1 VRSGDSLLLTPHN
14 LLLRTAEQTLEPA
27 DIGKTYRR
35 LDYESKVAGKAQYLA
50 DMQLPGMCHGRILR
64 SPLPHARIKKIDAS
78 RAFVARGVVA
88 VITRENILSD
98 AGIEP
103 YYGPVFKDQTIVAVE
118 KVRHVGDPVA
128 AVAAVTH
135 EAADEALR
143 LIDVEYE
150 ELPAVL
156 GVEDALKPRSVLV
169 HDSIRIPESGF
180 ADLAELKPIDGTN
193 ICTHFKLARGDIQRG
208 FAEADRIFEDVFTLP
223 ATQHSFLETHACIAA
238 VEPGGRITVWATTQN
253 PFVVRTQLANIFKL
267 PVAKVRVI
275 VPYLGG
281 GYGGK
286 VYPKVEPIT
295 VALALKAGRPVRLVL
310 SREEVFYTITKHAAS
325 IRMKTGVKK
334 DGTLLAREC
343 EIYLDTGAYAEI
355 GPRVAKKSGYTAAG
369 PYKIPHLKIDSYS
382 VYTNKPPAGAFR
394 GFGVSQSAWAVESQ
408 MDIIAAGLRIDPLE
422 LRKQNG
428 YEEGDKFVTEESL
441 RAVGLKQCLD
451 EVARSIGWEWQGRE
465 GDRETGR
472 QASETRR
479 AGEKEIGREDAE
491 TARQGDREKRSDGH
505 KETGGKGDT
514 ESGRERGPLISGATL
529 KRGKGLACMIK
540 ATITPSISCAV
551 LKMNEDASLSIYAGT
566 VEMGQGSE
574 TTLAQIVGKELGIP
588 LNRIQV
594 LGVDTDVVP
603 YDLTTSSSRST
614 FHMGKAVQ
622 LAARQIQQQLTQIVA
637 DEYGIP
643 TDQVRFVDGR
653 IRLPESTLNYADVM
667 FKKFGMQGGTLIGE
681 GQLKTSV
688 RNEFGEKS
696 TSAFWFLAAG
706 AAEVEVD
713 IETGKIRLLKYAT
726 AVDVGKAI
734 SPLGC
739 RQQLGG
745 AAITG
750 LGQALFEEIA
760 YDGGQLIN
768 PNFVDYVLPSLGDM
782 PPVIDCIA
790 VEVPDGN
797 GPFGAKG
804 IGESA
809 LIPVAPAVANAVYDA
824 CGVRIRDL
832 PIKAEKIYL
841 VLQANRR

>member
-1 VRSGDSLLLTPHN
+1 MEL
-14 LLLRTAEQTLEPA
+14 A
-27 DIGKTYRR
+27 DIGKTFRR
-35 LDYESKVAGKAQYLA
+35 LDYETKVTGRAQYLA
-50 DMQLPGMCHGRILR
+50 DMSVPGMCHGKILR
-64 SPLPHARIKKIDAS
+64 SPYPHARIRRIDTSKAQK
-78 RAFVARGVVA
+78 VPGVMA
-88 VITRENILSD
+88 VLTRDDILHD
-98 AGIEP
+98 EGIEP

-128 AVAAVTH
+128 AVAALTVD
-135 EAADEALR
+135 AAEEALK
-143 LIDVEYE
+143 LIEVDYE

-156 GVEDALKPRSVLV
+156 NVHDAIRQNPILV
-169 HDSIRIPESGF
+169 HEKVRIPESGF

-193 ICTHFKLARGDIQRG
+193 ICTHFRLNRGDIDKG
-208 FAEADRIFEDVFTLP
+208 FAEADQIFEDTFTLP
-223 ATQHSFLETHACIAA
+223 ATQHCFLETHACIAS

-253 PFVVRTQLANIFKL
+253 PFVVRTQLANIFKV

-295 VALALKAGRPVRLVL
+295 VALAQKAGRPVRVVL
-310 SREEVFYTITKHAAS
+310 SREEVFYTITKHAAV

-334 DGTLLAREC
+334 DGTLTAREC
-343 EIYLDTGAYAEI
+343 EIHLDTGAYAEI

-369 PYKIPHLKIDSYS
+369 PYRIPNLKIDSYS

-408 MDIIAAGLRIDPLE
+408 MDIIAAALKMDPLE

-428 YEEGDKFVTEESL
+428 YNEGDKFVTDETL
-441 RAVGLKQCLD
+441 HAVGLKECLD
-451 EVARSIGWEWQGRE
+451 EVARSIGWDSTQFKSLSVQG
-465 GDRETGR
+465 
-472 QASETRR
+472 S
-479 AGEKEIGREDAE
+479 
-491 TARQGDREKRSDGH
+491 RSD
-505 KETGGKGDT
+505 
-514 ESGRERGPLISGATL
+514 SIR
-529 KRGKGLACMIK
+529 RGKGLACMIK

-551 LKMNEDASLSIYAGT
+551 VKLNEDASLSIYAGT

-574 TTLAQIVGKELGIP
+574 TVLAQIAGKELGIP
-588 LNRIQV
+588 LQTIQV

-622 LAARQIQQQLTQIVA
+622 LAAQDIVRQLKRIVVK
-637 DEYGIP
+637 EYNVPEDKVSFAG
-643 TDQVRFVDGR
+643 GK
-653 IRLPESTLNYADVM
+653 IRLPETQLDYAEVM
-667 FKKFGMQGGTLIGE
+667 FKRFGMQGGTLVGE
-681 GQLKTSV
+681 GQVKTSTKD
-688 RNEFGEKS
+688 EFGEKS

-713 IETGKIRLLKYAT
+713 VDTGKFRLIKYAT
-726 AVDVGKAI
+726 AVDVGKALN
-734 SPLGC
+734 PLGC
-739 RQQLGG
+739 RQQLAG

-750 LGQALFEEIA
+750 IGQAMFEEIA
-760 YDGGQLIN
+760 YDNGQLIN
-768 PNFVDYVLPSLGDM
+768 PNLVDYVLPSLGDM
-782 PPVIDCIA
+782 PSVIDPIC
-790 VEVPDGN
+790 VEVPDRN

-809 LIPVAPAVANAVYDA
+809 LIPVAPAIANAIYDA
-824 CGVRIRDL
+824 VGVRVKDL

-841 VLQANRR
+841 GLESNKS

>member
-1 VRSGDSLLLTPHN
+1 MEL
-14 LLLRTAEQTLEPA
+14 A
-27 DIGKTYRR
+27 DIGKTFRR
-35 LDYESKVAGKAQYLA
+35 LDYETKVTGRAQYLA
-50 DMQLPGMCHGRILR
+50 DMSVPGMCHGKILR
-64 SPLPHARIKKIDAS
+64 SPYPHARIKRIDTSKAQK
-78 RAFVARGVVA
+78 VPGVMA
-88 VITRENILSD
+88 VLTRDDILHD
-98 AGIEP
+98 EGIEP

-128 AVAAVTH
+128 AVAALTVD
-135 EAADEALR
+135 AAEEALK
-143 LIDVEYE
+143 LIEVDYE

-156 GVEDALKPRSVLV
+156 NVHDAIRQNPILV
-169 HDSIRIPESGF
+169 HEKVRIPESGF

-193 ICTHFKLARGDIQRG
+193 ICTHFRLNRGDIDKG
-208 FAEADRIFEDVFTLP
+208 FAEADQIFEDTFTLP
-223 ATQHSFLETHACIAA
+223 ATQHCFLETHACIAS

-253 PFVVRTQLANIFKL
+253 PFVVRTQLANIFKV

-295 VALALKAGRPVRLVL
+295 VALAQKAGRPVRVVL
-310 SREEVFYTITKHAAS
+310 SREEVFYTITKHAAV

-334 DGTLLAREC
+334 DGTLTAREC
-343 EIYLDTGAYAEI
+343 EIHLDTGAYAEI

-369 PYKIPHLKIDSYS
+369 PYRIANLKIDSYS

-408 MDIIAAGLRIDPLE
+408 MDIIAAALKLDPLE

-428 YEEGDKFVTEESL
+428 YNEGDKFVTDETL
-441 RAVGLKQCLD
+441 HAVGLKECLD
-451 EVARSIGWEWQGRE
+451 EVARSIGWDSTQFKSSSVQG
-465 GDRETGR
+465 
-472 QASETRR
+472 S
-479 AGEKEIGREDAE
+479 
-491 TARQGDREKRSDGH
+491 RSD
-505 KETGGKGDT
+505 
-514 ESGRERGPLISGATL
+514 SIR
-529 KRGKGLACMIK
+529 RGKGLACMIK

-551 LKMNEDASLSIYAGT
+551 VKLNEDASLSIYAGT

-574 TTLAQIVGKELGIP
+574 TVLAQIAGKELGIP
-588 LNRIQV
+588 LQTIQV

-622 LAARQIQQQLTQIVA
+622 LAAQDIVRQLKRIVVK
-637 DEYGIP
+637 EYNVPEDKVSFAG
-643 TDQVRFVDGR
+643 GK
-653 IRLPESTLNYADVM
+653 IRLPETQLDYAEVM
-667 FKKFGMQGGTLIGE
+667 FKRFGMQGGTLVGE
-681 GQLKTSV
+681 GQVKTSTKD
-688 RNEFGEKS
+688 EFGEKS

-713 IETGKIRLLKYAT
+713 VDTGKFRLIKYAT
-726 AVDVGKAI
+726 AVDVGKALN
-734 SPLGC
+734 PLGC
-739 RQQLGG
+739 RQQLAG

-750 LGQALFEEIA
+750 IGQAMFEEIA
-760 YDGGQLIN
+760 YDNGQLIN
-768 PNFVDYVLPSLGDM
+768 PNLVDYVLPSLGDM
-782 PPVIDCIA
+782 PSVIDPIC
-790 VEVPDGN
+790 VEVPDRN

-809 LIPVAPAVANAVYDA
+809 LIPVAPAIANAIYDA
-824 CGVRIRDL
+824 VGVRVKDL

-841 VLQANRR
+841 GLESNKS

>member
-1 VRSGDSLLLTPHN
+1 M
-14 LLLRTAEQTLEPA
+14 EPA
-27 DIGKTYRR
+27 DIGKTFRR
-35 LDYESKVAGKAQYLA
+35 LDYESKVSGAAQYLA

-78 RAFVARGVVA
+78 AALRVPGVVA
-88 VITRENILSD
+88 VTTRDDIVHD
-98 AGIEP
+98 DGIEP

-128 AVAAVTH
+128 AVAAVSAD
-135 EAADEALR
+135 AAEEALR
-143 LIDVEYE
+143 AIEVEYE

-156 GVEDALKPRSVLV
+156 GLEDALGQNPVLV
-169 HDSIRIPESGF
+169 HDSVRIPESGF
-180 ADLAELKPIDGTN
+180 ADLAEIRPIDGTN
-193 ICTHFKLARGDIQRG
+193 ICTHFKLNRGDVQHG
-208 FAEADRIFEDVFTLP
+208 FAASDRIFEDTFTLP
-223 ATQHSFLETHACIAA
+223 ATQHSFLETHACIAS
-238 VEPGGRITVWATTQN
+238 VDPGGRITVWATTQN
-253 PFVVRTQLANIFKL
+253 PFVVRTQLAHIFKL
-267 PVAKVRVI
+267 PVAKVRVV

-295 VALALKAGRPVRLVL
+295 VALALKARRPVRLVL
-310 SREEVFYTITKHAAS
+310 SRDEVFYTITKHAAS

-334 DGTLLAREC
+334 DGTLMAREC

-382 VYTNKPPAGAFR
+382 IYTNKPPAGAFR

-408 MDIIAAGLRIDPLE
+408 MDIIAAALEIDPIE
-422 LRKQNG
+422 LRKRNG
-428 YEEGDKFVTEESL
+428 YDEGDKFVTDETL
-441 RAVGLKQCLD
+441 RAIGLKSCID
-451 EVARSIGWEWQGRE
+451 EVARSIGWEKK
-465 GDRETGR
+465 
-472 QASETRR
+472 SSNR
-479 AGEKEIGREDAE
+479 A
-491 TARQGDREKRSDGH
+491 TVQRSADQTI
-505 KETGGKGDT
+505 KTGKG
-514 ESGRERGPLISGATL
+514 I
-529 KRGKGLACMIK
+529 ACMIK

-551 LKMNEDASLSIYAGT
+551 VKLNEDASLSIYAGT

-574 TTLAQIVGKELGIP
+574 TTLAQIAGKELGISME
-588 LNRIQV
+588 RIQV

-614 FHMGKAVQ
+614 FHMGRAVQ
-622 LAARQIQQQLTQIVA
+622 LAAEQIKQQLRRIVA
-637 DEYGIP
+637 SEYGVP
-643 TDQVRFVDGR
+643 EDQVSFVDGK
-653 IRLPESTLNYADVM
+653 IRLPESTLDYADVM
-667 FKKFGMQGGTLIGE
+667 FKRFGMQGGTLVGD

-688 RNEFGEKS
+688 KNEFGEKS

-706 AAEVEVD
+706 AAEVAVD
-713 IETGKIRLLKYAT
+713 TETGKIELLKYAS

-750 LGQALFEEIA
+750 IGQALFEEIA
-760 YDGGQLIN
+760 YDNGQLIN
-768 PNFVDYVLPSLGDM
+768 PNFIDYVLPSLGDM
-782 PPVIDCIA
+782 PAVIDSIA
-790 VEVPDGN
+790 VEVPDPN

-809 LIPVAPAVANAVYDA
+809 LIPVAPAIANAIYHA
-824 CGVRIRDL
+824 CGARIKDL
-832 PIKAEKIYL
+832 PIKPEKIFL
-841 VLQANRR
+841 ALEEAQSTAESKRES

>member
-1 VRSGDSLLLTPHN
+1 MEL
-14 LLLRTAEQTLEPA
+14 A
-27 DIGKTYRR
+27 DIGKTFRR
-35 LDYESKVAGKAQYLA
+35 LDYETKVTGRAQYLA
-50 DMQLPGMCHGRILR
+50 DMSVPGMCHGKILR
-64 SPLPHARIKKIDAS
+64 SPYPHARIIRIDTSKAQK
-78 RAFVARGVVA
+78 VPGVMA
-88 VITRENILSD
+88 VLTRDDILHD
-98 AGIEP
+98 EGIEP

-128 AVAAVTH
+128 AVAALTVD
-135 EAADEALR
+135 AAEEALK
-143 LIDVEYE
+143 LIEVDYE

-156 GVEDALKPRSVLV
+156 NVHDAIRQNPILV
-169 HDSIRIPESGF
+169 HEKVRIPESGF

-193 ICTHFKLARGDIQRG
+193 ICTHFRLNRGDIDKG
-208 FAEADRIFEDVFTLP
+208 FAEADQIFEDTFTLP
-223 ATQHSFLETHACIAA
+223 ATQHCFLETHACIAS

-253 PFVVRTQLANIFKL
+253 PFVVRTQLANIFKV

-295 VALALKAGRPVRLVL
+295 VALAQKAGRPVRVVL
-310 SREEVFYTITKHAAS
+310 SREEVFYTITKHAAV

-334 DGTLLAREC
+334 NGTLTAREC
-343 EIYLDTGAYAEI
+343 EIHLDTGAYAEI

-369 PYKIPHLKIDSYS
+369 PYRIPNLKIDSYS

-408 MDIIAAGLRIDPLE
+408 MDIIAAALTMDPLE

-428 YEEGDKFVTEESL
+428 YNEGDKFVTDETL
-441 RAVGLKQCLD
+441 HAVGLKECLD
-451 EVARSIGWEWQGRE
+451 EVARSIGWEGKSFKSSKVQGS
-465 GDRETGR
+465 TGTNLR
-472 QASETRR
+472 
-479 AGEKEIGREDAE
+479 
-491 TARQGDREKRSDGH
+491 
-505 KETGGKGDT
+505 
-514 ESGRERGPLISGATL
+514 
-529 KRGKGLACMIK
+529 RGKGLACMIK

-551 LKMNEDASLSIYAGT
+551 VKLNEDASLSIYAGT

-574 TTLAQIVGKELGIP
+574 TVLAQIAGKELGIP
-588 LNRIQV
+588 LQTIQV

-622 LAARQIQQQLTQIVA
+622 LAAQDIVRQLKRIVVK
-637 DEYGIP
+637 EYNVPEDKVSFAG
-643 TDQVRFVDGR
+643 GK
-653 IRLPESTLNYADVM
+653 IRLPETQLDYAEVM
-667 FKKFGMQGGTLIGE
+667 FKRFGMQGGTLVGE
-681 GQLKTSV
+681 GQVKTSTKD
-688 RNEFGEKS
+688 EFGEKS

-713 IETGKIRLLKYAT
+713 VDTGKFRLIKYAT
-726 AVDVGKAI
+726 AVDVGKALN
-734 SPLGC
+734 PLGC
-739 RQQLGG
+739 RQQLAG

-750 LGQALFEEIA
+750 IGQAMFEEIA
-760 YDGGQLIN
+760 YDNGQLIN
-768 PNFVDYVLPSLGDM
+768 PNLVDYVLPSLGDM
-782 PPVIDCIA
+782 PSVIDPIC
-790 VEVPDGN
+790 VEVPDRN

-809 LIPVAPAVANAVYDA
+809 LIPVAPAIANAIYDA
-824 CGVRIRDL
+824 VGVRVKDL

-841 VLQANRR
+841 GLESNKS